1 MCHPTRCKRR
11 RELFPPASACGQK
24 QLMLRLVVVAA
35 TAALLF
41 FVIVVVTAAALAFV
55 MMVMMS
61 AAAAFTFLVVMVA
74 AATAFLMIV
83 VMPAAAAFAFAVMV
97 VMTAATAAAFLFF
110 MVMVAAAAAFLVI
123 MVMPAAAA
131 LAFAMMMVMTAATAF
146 AFLVVMVV
154 TAAALIFIMV
164 VVMSAASTAA
174 PACRFAELNRIKGF
188 LGFRHF
194 ETHHLKHLG
203 EVGERKDGEAFVNLS
218 QTNAAVDERA
228 CCFAEN
234 VEVARDVEHLLNGRT
249 NSPESTGFINEE
261 IIDFKRTKISSSH
274 AHRHIARRGMDG
286 LRELRA
292 LSGGEGKRMSLVKE
306 SLRGSSL
313 RGKKL
318 GKRRHGNTVLKYQ
331 SSRSFSEA
339 ARTRTKKLVY
349 CTKRNGRPASIFRS
363 EAFAHALRKNCR
375 QRIRKTVDRNNLEPF
390 NRLLGRIG
398 ARNERL

>member
-74 AATAFLMIV
+74 AATAFLMIM
-83 VMPAAAAFAFAVMV
+83 VMP
-97 VMTAATAAAFLFF
+97 AATAAAFLFF

>member
-1 MCHPTRCKRR
+1 
-11 RELFPPASACGQK
+11 
-24 QLMLRLVVVAA
+24 MLRLVVVAA

-83 VMPAAAAFAFAVMV
+83 VMPAAAAF
-97 VMTAATAAAFLFF
+97 
-110 MVMVAAAAAFLVI
+110 LVI

-154 TAAALIFIMV
+154 TAAAAAAAAALIFIMV

-261 IIDFKRTKISSSH
+261 IIDLKRTKISSSH

-306 SLRGSSL
+306 NLRGSSL

>member
-154 TAAALIFIMV
+154 
-164 VVMSAASTAA
+164 MSAASTAA

-261 IIDFKRTKISSSH
+261 IIDLKRTKISSSH

>member
-1 MCHPTRCKRR
+1 
-11 RELFPPASACGQK
+11 
-24 QLMLRLVVVAA
+24 MLRLVVVAA

-41 FVIVVVTAAALAFV
+41 FVIVIVVVTAAALAFV

-154 TAAALIFIMV
+154 TAAAAALIFIMV

-261 IIDFKRTKISSSH
+261 IIDLKRTKISSSH

>member
-61 AAAAFTFLVVMVA
+61 AAAAFTFLVVM
-74 AATAFLMIV
+74 
-83 VMPAAAAFAFAVMV
+83 

>member
-1 MCHPTRCKRR
+1 
-11 RELFPPASACGQK
+11 
-24 QLMLRLVVVAA
+24 MLRLVVVAA

-97 VMTAATAAAFLFF
+97 VMTAATAAAFL
-110 MVMVAAAAAFLVI
+110 VI
-123 MVMPAAAA
+123 MVMP
-131 LAFAMMMVMTAATAF
+131 AATAF

-261 IIDFKRTKISSSH
+261 IIDLKRTKISSSH

>member
-97 VMTAATAAAFLFF
+97 VMTAAT
-110 MVMVAAAAAFLVI
+110 AAAFLVI

-261 IIDFKRTKISSSH
+261 IIDLKRTKISSSH

>member
-1 MCHPTRCKRR
+1 
-11 RELFPPASACGQK
+11 
-24 QLMLRLVVVAA
+24 MLRLVVVAA

-83 VMPAAAAFAFAVMV
+83 VMPAAAAFAFA
-97 VMTAATAAAFLFF
+97 
-110 MVMVAAAAAFLVI
+110 
-123 MVMPAAAA
+123 
-131 LAFAMMMVMTAATAF
+131 
-146 AFLVVMVV
+146 FLVVMVV
-154 TAAALIFIMV
+154 TAAAAALIFIMV

-261 IIDFKRTKISSSH
+261 IIDLKRTKISSSH

-339 ARTRTKKLVY
+339 ARTRTKKTCLLY
-349 CTKRNGRPASIFRS
+349 EKERQAGLHFS
-363 EAFAHALRKNCR
+363 E
-375 QRIRKTVDRNNLEPF
+375 
-390 NRLLGRIG
+390 
-398 ARNERL
+398 